1 MPFTIYFFIISCS
14 SFTNRSL
21 PASNFCILFLIILI
35 AIKIISNI
43 LKIPTVLAEGG
54 DILGPVCEVVG
65 HGGGQVY
72 GEGGGEMIGGIRYWK
87 TGDFL
92 VLNKRGNL
100 GVRS

>member
-1 MPFTIYFFIISCS
+1 M
-14 SFTNRSL
+14 
-21 PASNFCILFLIILI
+21 LFLILLI

-43 LKIPTVLAEGG
+43 LKIPTVLVKIPHEAEGG
-54 DILGPVCEVVG
+54 DMLGPVCEVVG

>member
-1 MPFTIYFFIISCS
+1 M
-14 SFTNRSL
+14 
-21 PASNFCILFLIILI
+21 LFLILLI

-43 LKIPTVLAEGG
+43 LKIPTVLVKIPHEAEGG
-54 DILGPVCEVVG
+54 DMLGPVCGVVG